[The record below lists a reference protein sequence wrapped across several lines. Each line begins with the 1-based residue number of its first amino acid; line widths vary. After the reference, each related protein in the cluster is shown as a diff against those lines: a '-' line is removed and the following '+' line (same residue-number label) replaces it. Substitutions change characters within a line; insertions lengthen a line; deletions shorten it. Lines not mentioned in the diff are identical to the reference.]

1 MKTPYEFHKEVFGV
15 DPVVI
20 GLNWND
26 VHERI
31 SDAIMNGT
39 PYDET
44 KELTPQEL
52 AAFEAGDLI
61 F

>member
-1 MKTPYEFHKEVFGV
+1 MTPIEIHKKAFGV
-15 DPVVI
+15 KPVVI
-20 GLNWND
+20 GLHWQDSN
-26 VHERI
+26 ERI
-31 SDAIMNGT
+31 IDAVLNNT